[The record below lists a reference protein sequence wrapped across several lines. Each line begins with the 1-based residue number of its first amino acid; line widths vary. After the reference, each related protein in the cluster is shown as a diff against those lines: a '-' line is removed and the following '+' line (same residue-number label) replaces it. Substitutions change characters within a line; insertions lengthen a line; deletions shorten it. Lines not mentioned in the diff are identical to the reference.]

1 MINLINA
8 KNLVGKDTH
17 PTILI
22 KTIQK
27 KQDLSEHILEAK
39 FMLLKANLMTGQDRI
54 RFVNERVGYGK

>member
-17 PTILI
+17 STILI

-39 FMLLKANLMTGQDRI
+39 FMLIKANLIAGQDKVCQR
-54 RFVNERVGYGK
+54 